1 MEITGDGGDFE
12 KTLRRYLL
20 YFRPEVEYY
29 WPPYEEDFSQRE
41 VKFPIKVEKGR
52 NSKGIDYLQFHLGR
66 YGDSERDVIAHFD
79 DDGMD
84 IRVFREKYL
93 PGKPGPPKIE
103 GLFFAISEKH
113 QAAALARAY
122 YGSEDFVAETSLQ
135 GLKKY
140 KMGSS
145 EPEID
150 NMQNEPPLDLSGVG
164 ILFDL
169 PYDKWRI
176 WGNHLLQTY
185 RGIINLCKLQ
195 LNLIDN
201 GYELEKYLWRDFFRF
216 DYGPSAIFDYRI
228 SELANARREATSDS
242 NREVFKFRVGN
253 INTARTIYITLS
265 REFAP
270 PGYEWGVEQ
279 ISLSRPIMVNGAV
292 GEEVRLFEF
301 GWGVDRIPY
310 LYAYSIR

>member
-1 MEITGDGGDFE
+1 M
-12 KTLRRYLL
+12 
-20 YFRPEVEYY
+20 
-29 WPPYEEDFSQRE
+29 
-41 VKFPIKVEKGR
+41 
-52 NSKGIDYLQFHLGR
+52 
-66 YGDSERDVIAHFD
+66 
-79 DDGMD
+79 
-84 IRVFREKYL
+84 
-93 PGKPGPPKIE
+93 
-103 GLFFAISEKH
+103 
-113 QAAALARAY
+113 
-122 YGSEDFVAETSLQ
+122 
-135 GLKKY
+135 
-140 KMGSS
+140 
-145 EPEID
+145 
-150 NMQNEPPLDLSGVG
+150 G

-185 RGIINLCKLQ
+185 QGIINLSKLQ

-216 DYGPSAIFDYRI
+216 DRGVDYFGVY
-228 SELANARREATSDS
+228 SESANARREATSDS

-301 GWGVDRIPY
+301 GWGVDRTPY
-310 LYAYSIR
+310 ALYMLTQSDNEGYTILDRGIAYFEYGNPENLIGVAP